1 MKYSVILILLT
12 ATLCP
17 PSSTG
22 GPYKLL
28 AGSVAKRTLGG
39 SIKAW
44 AKTHSGVI
52 ASKSL
57 TSLIGTLG
65 LVGSIE
71 AVCIA
76 RESAASPD
84 DQAALDSLLSSLV
97 AVKDSFRGKSKN
109 PANLDGVWV
118 SIGGLVLFSVSML
131 IVITVIKCCK
141 KDNDQCDRDNAI
153 TQESPDQGKMCEP
166 VNVSTQC
173 EPTKAESE
181 AIVNIETSSV

>member
-44 AKTHSGVI
+44 ARTHSGVI
-52 ASKSL
+52 ASKTL

-65 LVGSIE
+65 LLGSIE
-71 AVCIA
+71 IVNIA
-76 RESAASPD
+76 RDSASSPD

-97 AVKDSFRGKSKN
+97 AMKDSRGKARNS
-109 PANLDGVWV
+109 ANLDGVYV
-118 SIGGLVLFSVSML
+118 SIGGVVLFSVSMI
-131 IVITVIKCCK
+131 IVVTVNKCCK
-141 KDNDQCDRDNAI
+141 KNITQSDNAT
-153 TQESPDQGKMCEP
+153 TQESPDQGK
-166 VNVSTQC
+166 VSESIKVISLS
-173 EPTKAESE
+173 EPTKVE
-181 AIVNIETSSV
+181 ADEIVNIESKM

>member
-44 AKTHSGVI
+44 AKTHSGLI
-52 ASKSL
+52 ASKSI

-131 IVITVIKCCK
+131 IVITVRKCCK
-141 KDNDQCDRDNAI
+141 KDNTQCDNAI
-153 TQESPDQGKMCEP
+153 THESPDQGKMSES
-166 VNVSTQC
+166 VNVSTQS
-173 EPTKAESE
+173 EPTRAESE
-181 AIVNIETSSV
+181 AIVNIETSSM

>member
-1 MKYSVILILLT
+1 MKYSVLLILMT

-17 PSSTG
+17 PSSNG

-71 AVCIA
+71 AVRIA

-131 IVITVIKCCK
+131 IVITVRKCCK
-141 KDNDQCDRDNAI
+141 KDNAQCDNAI
-153 TQESPDQGKMCEP
+153 THESPDQGKMCEP
-166 VNVSTQC
+166 VNVSTQS
-173 EPTKAESE
+173 EPTRAESE